1 MKNAK
6 IGGVFPALLT
16 PFTKGGEK
24 VDYDRGCGLAEFLAK
39 QGVQGLFVCGTTG
52 EGPLMTLAERK
63 QMLEAVVDAVGKKV
77 TVIAHTGCFDTAS
90 TIELTRHAQKAGAA
104 AAGVVTPGFY
114 TFDDECLYRHF
125 MAVADSVKGF
135 PVLLYNIP
143 GCVKNVIKPPLVHR
157 LAKDADNIVGMKDSG
172 GSITAFNEVLMG
184 VPKGFVAING
194 VDEYSM
200 QALAAGGSGC
210 VSSTANVVPEL
221 FLSIYN
227 AMKKGDLAKAWESQ
241 KKLCRACATFH
252 YGALVARYKEGVRLR
267 GFDPGYV
274 RAPQRELTKDER
286 KELAKNMKAA
296 GLL

>member
-1 MKNAK
+1 MKHAK
-6 IGGVFPALLT
+6 ISGIFPALLT
-16 PFTKGGEK
+16 PFTKGGER
-24 VDYDRGCGLAEFLAK
+24 VDYDRASGLAAFLAK
-39 QGVQGLFVCGTTG
+39 KGVHGLFVCGTTG

-63 QMLEAVVDAVGKKV
+63 QMVEEVVRAVGKKV

-104 AAGVVTPGFY
+104 AAGIVTPGFY

-125 MAVADSVKGF
+125 KSVADSAPDF

-143 GCVKNVIKPPLVHR
+143 GCVKNVIKPALVHR
-157 LAKDADNIVGMKDSG
+157 LAKDVKNIVGMKDSG
-172 GSITAFNEVLMG
+172 GSISAFNETIMG
-184 VPKGFVAING
+184 APKGFVAING

-200 QALAAGGSGC
+200 QALAVGGSGC

-221 FLSIYN
+221 FIAIYN
-227 AMKKGDLAKAWESQ
+227 SMRKGNLDKAWENQ
-241 KKLCRACATFH
+241 QKLCRACAAFH

-274 RAPQRELTKDER
+274 RPPQRELAKEER

>member
-1 MKNAK
+1 MKRSK
-6 IGGVFPALLT
+6 IEGIFPALLT
-16 PFTKGGEK
+16 PFTKGGVK
-24 VDYDRGCGLAEFLAK
+24 VDYDRACGLASFLAK
-39 QGVQGLFVCGTTG
+39 KDVNGLFVCGTTG

-63 QMLEAVVDAVGKKV
+63 QMVEEVVGAVGKKV

-90 TIELTRHAQKAGAA
+90 TIELTQHAQKAGAA
-104 AAGVVTPGFY
+104 AAGVVTPGFF

-125 MAVADSVKGF
+125 KAVADSVKGF
-135 PVLLYNIP
+135 PILLYNIP
-143 GCVKNVIKPPLVHR
+143 GCVKNVIKPSLVHR
-157 LAKDADNIVGMKDSG
+157 LAKDVKNIVGMKDSG
-172 GSITAFNEVLMG
+172 GNITAFNEVMLG

-200 QALAAGGSGC
+200 QALAVGGSGC

-221 FLSIYN
+221 FIAIYK
-227 AMKKGDLAKAWESQ
+227 AMKKGNLDKAWESQ
-241 KKLCRACATFH
+241 QKLCKACATFH
-252 YGALVARYKEGVRLR
+252 YGALVSRYKEGVRLR

-274 RAPQRELTKDER
+274 RAPQRELTKEER